1 MSAVRGIGSLAAQNS
16 RSKPGLYLAY
26 RYLQEGDAEKARD
39 AAESDSTLT
48 AVQKNLLDVLAAAVE
63 GDYPSVYFSAERVL
77 ENDSVSGRQRDC
89 VEELK
94 KISQIY
100 LGQDSS
106 SEEYADLFLAGG
118 EKESALTAS
127 GFQVPGQILTLVDR
141 CLEAEN
147 IRETEELEDYY
158 LLDSQVRS
166 GNPDAIDSSEVEEMT
181 EKIPGQSGDPEA
193 GGEILCPGGKLRGGG
208 KACQRTAELE
218 PSAENY
224 IIYTD
229 VIAQAVYAGN
239 RADDG
244 DPEKVKL
251 IREAEQAE
259 TRAEQYSG
267 NEEKREE
274 LLNEAKE

>member
-1 MSAVRGIGSLAAQNS
+1 M
-16 RSKPGLYLAY
+16 
-26 RYLQEGDAEKARD
+26 
-39 AAESDSTLT
+39 
-48 AVQKNLLDVLAAAVE
+48 E

-89 VEELK
+89 MEELK

-181 EKIPGQSGDPEA
+181 EKYRGSQEIRKLAVKYYALEENYGEA
-193 GGEILCPGGKLRGGG
+193 ERHAREL
-208 KACQRTAELE
+208 AELE

-244 DPEKVKL
+244 DLKK
-251 IREAEQAE
+251 
-259 TRAEQYSG
+259 
-267 NEEKREE
+267 
-274 LLNEAKE
+274 